1 MSDDVG
7 FYKLSQLCSRQETK
21 WQKSY
26 EGIFPWGES
35 TIQRMVA
42 KGTFPQPIRGYGRSN
57 LWPKA
62 EIHAFIARMKEEAV
76 S

>member
-1 MSDDVG
+1 MTDDMG
-7 FYKLSQLCSRQETK
+7 FYKLSQLYSRLETAR
-21 WQKSY
+21 QKPY
-26 EGIFPWGES
+26 TGIFPWGKAK
-35 TIQRMVA
+35 IQRMVA
-42 KGTFPQPIRGYGRSN
+42 RGEFPQPVKGYGRYD

>member
-7 FYKLSQLCSRQETK
+7 FYKLSQLYSRVETAR
-21 WQKSY
+21 QKPY
-26 EGIFPWGES
+26 TGIFPWS
-35 TIQRMVA
+35 RSKILQMVTD
-42 KGTFPQPIRGYGRSN
+42 GTFPKPVRGYGQAN